1 MNAPRNPAPRAP
13 KTKHARN
20 QAGRTR
26 QMRLPIAAARTWGGA
41 RKGAGRKPRG
51 RPSMP
56 HVTRP
61 KVDPRFPVQVTI
73 RATPGLPSLRS
84 PRVFGALR
92 RAIARA
98 SVDRFRVIHFSIQ
111 QDHGHFIV
119 EGDEARRARGGVHG
133 LAIRLA
139 LAVNRALGRKGKVVG
154 DRYHARPLTTPRQ
167 MRTSMVYVLLNFRK
181 HLRAPACIDPR
192 SSGQH
197 FSGWQ
202 ATPVVTD
209 VAPATVEPG
218 TWMARV
224 GWRRAGGPLRV
235 DEHPAATPRPPNLNA
250 RMLRRAGVPTP
261 SSSVPLRP
269 PSNRAGSCRRPQRV
283 RGSAQ
288 KGISTLSG
296 STRSRRRSAS
306 RLRAWPCSRSSS
318 ETTPSSRRPVRAPRP
333 GSASGQCR
341 PCVVPT
347 TRNGSSGKATTGANR
362 RIRPDARRDRSWP
375 ARRAGAGRS
384 GSRRRPGGR
393 PRPRRDRVAAARP
406 AGRPGPAPPASPS
419 ARRRAAPPG
428 WSASPRARTG
438 SPADRWRT
446 RG

>member
-1 MNAPRNPAPRAP
+1 
-13 KTKHARN
+13 
-20 QAGRTR
+20 
-26 QMRLPIAAARTWGGA
+26 MRLPIAAARTWGGA

-98 SVDRFRVIHFSIQ
+98 SVDHFRVIHFSIQ

-139 LAVNRALGRKGKVVG
+139 LAVNRVLGRKGKVVG

-202 ATPVVTD
+202 ATPVAPN
-209 VAPATVEPG
+209 VAPATVQPG

-224 GWRRAGGPLRV
+224 GWRLAGGPLRV
-235 DEHPAATPRPPNLNA
+235 DEHPGAPRRPPNLNP
-250 RMLRRAGVPTP
+250 RMLRRAG
-261 SSSVPLRP
+261 
-269 PSNRAGSCRRPQRV
+269 
-283 RGSAQ
+283 
-288 KGISTLSG
+288 
-296 STRSRRRSAS
+296 
-306 RLRAWPCSRSSS
+306 
-318 ETTPSSRRPVRAPRP
+318 APRGP
-333 GSASGQCR
+333 R
-341 PCVVPT
+341 W
-347 TRNGSSGKATTGANR
+347 NGGA
-362 RIRPDARRDRSWP
+362 
-375 ARRAGAGRS
+375 
-384 GSRRRPGGR
+384 
-393 PRPRRDRVAAARP
+393 
-406 AGRPGPAPPASPS
+406 
-419 ARRRAAPPG
+419 
-428 WSASPRARTG
+428 
-438 SPADRWRT
+438 
-446 RG
+446 